1 MFPNF
6 HTYQSL
12 QIDFV
17 HYSFRLHLELFDNFV
32 GLYLLRLPGQIDHL
46 WQYSMKYSNR
56 HYFGNFHFDF
66 VHLTFV
72 YLMQHSDCKL
82 DFDFEPHHLHLLVV
96 AAVVL
101 VDLAPEFVVQAGSGD
116 FVDLGNKLIGRL
128 VVLGIVVEFEVDVEV
143 GDDDDD
149 VAEVLHKINYS

>member
-6 HTYQSL
+6 HTCQSL

-17 HYSFRLHLELFDNFV
+17 HYSFRRHLELFDNFV
-32 GLYLLRLPGQIDHL
+32 GLYLLRSPDQFDHL
-46 WQYSMKYSNR
+46 WQCSMKYSNR

-72 YLMQHSDCKL
+72 YLMQHFDCNM

-96 AAVVL
+96 AA
-101 VDLAPEFVVQAGSGD
+101 GSGY
-116 FVDLGNKLIGRL
+116 VVHLGNKLFGRL
-128 VVLGIVVEFEVDVEV
+128 VVMGIVVEFEVDDEV
-143 GDDDDD
+143 GYDDD
-149 VAEVLHKINYS
+149 VAEVLFKMNYS